1 MLYHI
6 EEDNNMVKIFNFD
19 DSYEVSANIY
29 VVGKI
34 GGNCAVIDFGSSDE
48 SVFDY
53 IDSHYDRCIGLFLT
67 HGHFDHLRGVNE
79 FCKRHKDVPVY
90 IHSEDVPLLDNPAL
104 NCSQQHGEKV
114 KVMVPVTEVKDGDV
128 IETKDFKIKVIH
140 TPFHTAG
147 SVCYLFEDDNALFS
161 GDTLFKGSIGRE
173 DMPTSVPEFRESSL
187 DKLKSLRN
195 TLVVYPGHGPV
206 TKLQDELTNNPYLK

>member
-19 DSYEVSANIY
+19 GSYQVSANIY

-53 IDSHYDRCIGLFLT
+53 IDSHYERCSGLFLT

-90 IHSEDVPLLDNPAL
+90 IHSEDVPLLDSPAL

-114 KVMVPVTEVKDGDV
+114 KVVVPVTEVKDGDV

-173 DMPTSVPEFRESSL
+173 DMPTSVPEFRESSF

-206 TKLQDELTNNPYLK
+206 TKLQDELNNNPYLK